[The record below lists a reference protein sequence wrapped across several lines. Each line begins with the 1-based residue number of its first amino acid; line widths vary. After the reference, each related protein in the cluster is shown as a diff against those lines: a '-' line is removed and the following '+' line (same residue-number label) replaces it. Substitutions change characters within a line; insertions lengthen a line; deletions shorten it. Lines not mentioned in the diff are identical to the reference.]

1 MNDVGRLLR
10 DADPL
15 TREEGLRP
23 ASADDMRGAIVVAAR
38 DASQPL
44 VWWPRPIVVAATVV
58 VTLSAGVVIGRA
70 LPWRDARTAAV
81 RPEASSS
88 SSAGAVSSERRQLQF
103 ATPGGTRIIWVF
115 DPDFN
120 P

>member
-1 MNDVGRLLR
+1 MKDIGGMLR

-15 TREEGLRP
+15 RDEGRLSP
-23 ASADDMRGAIVVAAR
+23 VEASAMRRSIVAAAER
-38 DASQPL
+38 DSPVAG
-44 VWWPRPIVVAATVV
+44 WWPRPIFVGATIA
-58 VTLSAGVVIGRA
+58 VTLVAGIAVGRW
-70 LPWRDARTAAV
+70 LPRPDAADGRGVA
-81 RPEASSS
+81 PS
-88 SSAGAVSSERRQLQF
+88 SSAASHDRRQLQF

>member
-1 MNDVGRLLR
+1 MKDVGPILR

-15 TREEGLRP
+15 TREESLSP
-23 ASADDMRGAIVVAAR
+23 STVHDMRRAIVAAAS
-38 DASQPL
+38 DASQPV
-44 VWWPRPIVVAATVV
+44 VWWPRPLVVATTVAM
-58 VTLSAGVVIGRA
+58 TLGAGVMIGRA
-70 LPWRDARTAAV
+70 LPWREARTTSA
-81 RPEASSS
+81 PPPLSS
-88 SSAGAVSSERRQLQF
+88 SSAAANSERRQLQF